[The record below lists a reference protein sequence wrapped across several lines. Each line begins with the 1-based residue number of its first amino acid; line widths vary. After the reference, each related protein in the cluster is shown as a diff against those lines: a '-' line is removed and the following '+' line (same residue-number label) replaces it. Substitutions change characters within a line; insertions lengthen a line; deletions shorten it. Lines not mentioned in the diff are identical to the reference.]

1 MRFPIMLHRR
11 RPSSDRSL
19 KSLESRLRAL
29 PRPPVPGD
37 LEARLLAAIRAAASH
52 EVPRRARWSRRRQIA
67 VWAGAVAVLA
77 AACSLAVLLW
87 PGPGRNRTG
96 PNVVANPE
104 IRQPAH
110 PLTPQQPDYS
120 LDITP
125 WLEARRDLDEAE
137 RPLFAWPVHEE
148 TPLTVSTA
156 LRRDLLDW

>member
-1 MRFPIMLHRR
+1 MLPRR

-52 EVPRRARWSRRRQIA
+52 EVPRRARGSRRRRIA
-67 VWAGAVAVLA
+67 VWAGAAAVLA

-87 PGPGRNRTG
+87 SGPGRNRTG
-96 PNVVANPE
+96 PNVVANPA

-110 PLTPQQPDYS
+110 ALTPQQPGYS

-137 RPLFAWPVHEE
+137 RPLFTWPVQEE
-148 TPLTVSTA
+148 TPLMVSTA